1 MNSNYPLAGRDSH
14 PADTIINISGAT
26 FGDGSLQL
34 IAGPCAIESRDQ
46 LLTIAEAVA
55 SSGATMLRGGAF
67 KPRTS
72 PYAFQ
77 GLGVEAFEYLREA
90 KALTGLPV
98 VTEIMEISQLP
109 LFEDIDVIQVGAK
122 NMQNYSLLRA
132 LGKSSKP
139 VLLKHGWS
147 NTIEELL
154 LSAEYI
160 LAEGNP
166 NVILCERGIRTFE
179 PMTRNTF
186 DVSAIPLLKELTH
199 LPVIADPSHGT
210 GRSDLVAPVS
220 MAAVAAG
227 ADGLM
232 LEIHDNPTCALCD
245 GKQAI
250 STKEFHKL
258 TSAVKAIAPYAFKG

>member
-1 MNSNYPLAGRDSH
+1 MSSNYPLAGRDSH
-14 PADTIINISGAT
+14 PADTIININGAI
-26 FGDGSLQL
+26 FGDGFLQL
-34 IAGPCAIESRDQ
+34 IAGPCAIESREQ
-46 LLTIAEAVA
+46 LLNIAEAV
-55 SSGATMLRGGAF
+55 SVSGATVLRGGAF

-72 PYAFQ
+72 PYDFQ
-77 GLGVEAFEYLREA
+77 GLGEEAFEYLKEA
-90 KALTGLPV
+90 KKLTRLPV

-109 LFEDIDVIQVGAK
+109 LFENIDIIQVGAK
-122 NMQNYSLLRA
+122 NMQNYSLLRE
-132 LGKSSKP
+132 LGKAGKP

-147 NTIEELL
+147 NTIDELL

-160 LAEGNP
+160 LSEGNP

-210 GRSDLVAPVS
+210 GRRDLVAPVS
-220 MAAVAAG
+220 LAAVAAG

-232 LEIHDNPTCALCD
+232 VEIHDQPECALCD

-250 STKEFHKL
+250 STNEFVEL
-258 TSAVKAIAPYAFKG
+258 ARAAKALAPYAYKK